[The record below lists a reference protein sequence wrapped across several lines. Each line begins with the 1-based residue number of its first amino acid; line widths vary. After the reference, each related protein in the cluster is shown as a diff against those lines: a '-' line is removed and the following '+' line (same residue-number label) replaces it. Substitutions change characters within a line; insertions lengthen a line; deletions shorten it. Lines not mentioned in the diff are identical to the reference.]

1 MIKRLIITVQNCL
14 DVVSIAC
21 RINVIESLNASR
33 LFLPVVELGVA
44 L

>member
-14 DVVSIAC
+14 DVVSIAY
-21 RINVIESLNASR
+21 RINVNESLNASR
-33 LFLPVVELGVA
+33 LFLPVVVLGVA

>member
-1 MIKRLIITVQNCL
+1 MIKQFIIAVQNCL
-14 DVVSIAC
+14 DVVSIAY
-21 RINVIESLNASR
+21 RINNIESLNASR